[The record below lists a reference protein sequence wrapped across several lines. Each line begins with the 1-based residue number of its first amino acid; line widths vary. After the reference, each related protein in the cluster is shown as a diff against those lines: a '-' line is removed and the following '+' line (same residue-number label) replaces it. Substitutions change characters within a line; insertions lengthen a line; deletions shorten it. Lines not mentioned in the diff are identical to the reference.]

1 MLELWSEEK
10 GNMLEM
16 FVLEMLEMFMFS
28 VGLNL
33 GRTSQN
39 MLSIRRKTFQKVA
52 SFNNSSKHLVNGK
65 FIQMLIKE

>member
-52 SFNNSSKHLVNGK
+52 SFNNSSKQLVNGK
-65 FIQMLIKE
+65 FIQILIKE

>member
-1 MLELWSEEK
+1 M
-10 GNMLEM
+10 
-16 FVLEMLEMFMFS
+16 LEMLEMFMFS

-52 SFNNSSKHLVNGK
+52 SFNNSSKQLVNGK
-65 FIQMLIKE
+65 FIQMLLKE

>member
-16 FVLEMLEMFMFS
+16 FVLEMFMFS

-39 MLSIRRKTFQKVA
+39 MLSIRRKTLQKVA
-52 SFNNSSKHLVNGK
+52 SFNNSSKQLVNGK
-65 FIQMLIKE
+65 FIQMLLKE

>member
-1 MLELWSEEK
+1 
-10 GNMLEM
+10 MLEM

-39 MLSIRRKTFQKVA
+39 MLSIRRKTFQKVLK
-52 SFNNSSKHLVNGK
+52 S
-65 FIQMLIKE
+65 